1 METSSGSSSFN
12 TTEASQLLKDIL
24 QGNTGVS
31 SISSSVTDGDFARS
45 ARDISGESGA
55 SFADAVKAHL
65 PKQQIIL
72 QGNDSA
78 NSFSV
83 YGRDVSIIASQAS
96 GAAERVPASNK
107 VKITPMVNFEWE
119 PKYYI
124 GNLVAIHRDGIH
136 MSYVLTGKSGG
147 CVRVINRKTAERA
160 LLKGFTG
167 RVMDVAFAHHTL
179 VIIAAV
185 DEMGNLFVHQADDTD
200 DGKILTACLLH
211 VVRPAETPP
220 SSYHRV
226 IWCPYIPDEEEEQG
240 TEDMPTHDAGKLLV
254 VTHDEKAELWSVDMV
269 NGEYGTGPH
278 RAEDIDIGFLAIEN
292 HTRPIVDAAFSPDGT
307 ALATASLDGQ
317 VKFFQVYMQDKATP
331 RCLHE
336 WKPHDGLP
344 LSSLFFLDDHK
355 NPKPEVQF
363 WKFALTGANDNRELK
378 IWSCESWTCLQTL
391 RFVSPPDLPSN
402 FQVEPSLK
410 ACLDLSANYMV
421 LADTKRKVL
430 NVLQLYQDAEHG
442 TAHVSSVSE
451 FLLTQPCLSMAI
463 LEAGSKVVKKS
474 STQEQ
479 SGEMNSGNLDE
490 DEDDEDQEAR
500 DEDGIKGC
508 LVRLYTVQ
516 HRALQ
521 ELQIHFELQTSVP
534 NLPAPSISSISQDGT
549 ALRDALTD
557 ISMDTVTS
565 LSDVEY
571 KAKDAAGNNSQP
583 LLLTPDAFTSSPR
596 KSSESLHSSNTSSSF
611 THVSALNEEHGA
623 SVMSPSSSVT
633 LTPNSS
639 HVPTPT
645 TLPLPPVTPGEEN
658 RLTTT
663 PKHTPQHTPKL
674 NLSAAE
680 QDLDDFL
687 GSPTSTSSS
696 IKGNQ
701 PPSFQNGGIKVGDRG
716 GGQGDM
722 LDELFGSQGTKR
734 QHLQSSSSSTTSI
747 EVGQIMDAKPSY
759 VVGETAQEEE
769 EEEEEEEGEEEE
781 EEEEQHS
788 YGMRV
793 WPQAPKVTDE
803 GQEKGDG
810 TEDQDEDVKIEE
822 ETEEHT
828 GRTDS
833 SSEREEISSSSESPK
848 KKSHRHPSTRQRTSS
863 YSPTSARSLEAGS
876 IPQLQDTMQNI
887 MSLLQDQRQE
897 LASLKAQLHQQREH
911 NALMEGVLGN
921 RLETALEQYGHSQDL
936 RLREALSSTHSARQH
951 DSHQVVNTLS
961 EALVNKVIASL
972 DTAVKTEIKN
982 SVVPTIQRMIHP
994 LQEHL
999 HREMAQKLTATD
1011 SVMKDN
1017 IGKMVRSK
1025 QTVEA
1030 IGQAAGQ
1037 AVSGTVI
1044 SAYRETFQ
1052 NTILPGFERSCQ
1064 HMTGQLN
1071 EAFHKGTQEYVQ
1083 QLQSQMDS
1091 VNQRQNETKDYVRSQ
1106 LQAAMEQ
1113 FKSSTQSVQQRL
1125 VTSVQ
1130 TEVNKHLQQTMSG
1143 LEEAMIT
1150 RLKSTIRDEVSDAL
1164 RDQQERLN
1172 ESIAQAM
1179 RSTAAT
1185 PVPGFVDPQQ
1195 QQAAIHHLLKQG
1207 QLNNA
1212 FQQALSASDLS
1223 LVMYVCETVNPS
1235 QVFNQTPCPLQQPV
1249 LLSLIQQLSA
1259 DLGNNTELKH
1269 KYLEEAV
1276 MNLEPTNSLTREHM
1290 PAVLNNLVQKLLEY
1304 INANPTDRMT
1314 RQLRMLLMASQSLL
1328 K

>member
-45 ARDISGESGA
+45 AR
-55 SFADAVKAHL
+55 
-65 PKQQIIL
+65 IL

-479 SGEMNSGNLDE
+479 SGEMNSVTENE
-490 DEDDEDQEAR
+490 
-500 DEDGIKGC
+500 C
-508 LVRLYTVQ
+508 LNCPKIVC
-516 HRALQ
+516 RALQ

-747 EVGQIMDAKPSY
+747 E
-759 VVGETAQEEE
+759 
-769 EEEEEEEGEEEE
+769 
-781 EEEEQHS
+781 
-788 YGMRV
+788 
-793 WPQAPKVTDE
+793 APKVTDE
-803 GQEKGDG
+803 GQEKG
-810 TEDQDEDVKIEE
+810 
-822 ETEEHT
+822 
-828 GRTDS
+828 
-833 SSEREEISSSSESPK
+833 EREEISSSSESPK

-982 SVVPTIQRMIHP
+982 SVVPNVQQ
-994 LQEHL
+994 LQSH
-999 HREMAQKLTATD
+999 MD
-1011 SVMKDN
+1011 SVNQRQNETKDY
-1017 IGKMVRSK
+1017 VRG
-1025 QTVEA
+1025 Q
-1030 IGQAAGQ
+1030 IQAAMEQ
-1037 AVSGTVI
+1037 FKSSTQSVQQRLVTSVQTEVNKHLQQTMSG
-1044 SAYRETFQ
+1044 
-1052 NTILPGFERSCQ
+1052 SC
-1064 HMTGQLN
+1064 HHL
-1071 EAFHKGTQEYVQ
+1071 FHTDVQ

-1143 LEEAMIT
+1143 SVLE
-1150 RLKSTIRDEVSDAL
+1150 
-1164 RDQQERLN
+1164 
-1172 ESIAQAM
+1172 
-1179 RSTAAT
+1179 
-1185 PVPGFVDPQQ
+1185 
-1195 QQAAIHHLLKQG
+1195 
-1207 QLNNA
+1207 
-1212 FQQALSASDLS
+1212 
-1223 LVMYVCETVNPS
+1223 
-1235 QVFNQTPCPLQQPV
+1235 
-1249 LLSLIQQLSA
+1249 
-1259 DLGNNTELKH
+1259 
-1269 KYLEEAV
+1269 
-1276 MNLEPTNSLTREHM
+1276 
-1290 PAVLNNLVQKLLEY
+1290 
-1304 INANPTDRMT
+1304 
-1314 RQLRMLLMASQSLL
+1314 
-1328 K
+1328 